1 MSNDRLTYQD
11 LLQIV
16 ELVKA
21 SSQFSEFRLKV
32 GDVEIEM
39 KRQRAGTAPLRHRL
53 GPRDPR
59 CRMQRRV
66 TRHRPAIRSIA
77 C

>member
-1 MSNDRLTYQD
+1 MSNEKMTYQD

-21 SSQFSEFRLKV
+21 SSQFSELHLKA
-32 GDVEIEM
+32 D
-39 KRQRAGTAPLRHRL
+39 LHL
-53 GPRDPR
+53 
-59 CRMQRRV
+59 
-66 TRHRPAIRSIA
+66 SA